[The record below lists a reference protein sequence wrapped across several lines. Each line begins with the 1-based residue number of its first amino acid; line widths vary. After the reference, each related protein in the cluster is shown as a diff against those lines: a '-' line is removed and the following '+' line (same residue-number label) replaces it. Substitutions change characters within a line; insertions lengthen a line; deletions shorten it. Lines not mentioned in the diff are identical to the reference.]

1 MRALGI
7 DIGGSAAKLAV
18 IDADGVRTARSV
30 GYDRPDREELKQAI
44 RGAIDQL
51 GVPIDA
57 SVPVGLCVPGRRSA
71 EGDQIERSLNLACIE
86 GWAFDAMLREVLGHT
101 PERMAVV
108 SDIHAATVDLVRAK
122 QSRGRVVV
130 VAIGTGVGLGVW
142 EDGQMLS
149 IGGRSIGHLGQ
160 IDVGR
165 LENVDRI
172 GADGARN
179 TLESF
184 VGLPAL
190 RARWGGLDGERLSRR
205 IDSMRSDDP
214 AATALVR
221 ALRIVHAIY
230 VPDTV
235 VLAGGVGLALAPL
248 GGVLQ
253 QRVNDGLTSL
263 ARPEWSLCFGDSLYH
278 ASLGAARL
286 ALG

>member
-30 GYDRPDREELKQAI
+30 GYDRPDREELKQAL
-44 RGAIDQL
+44 RGAIDRL
-51 GVPIDA
+51 GVPIDC

-71 EGDQIERSLNLACIE
+71 DGDHIERSLNLACIE
-86 GWAFDAMLREVLGHT
+86 GWSFDAMLAEVLGHT
-101 PERMAVV
+101 PERTTVV
-108 SDIHAATVDLVRAK
+108 SDIHAATVDLVHSM
-122 QSRGRVVV
+122 QLRGRVAV

-149 IGGRSIGHLGQ
+149 IGDRGIGHLGQ

-165 LENVDRI
+165 LGELDRF

-190 RARWGGLDGERLSRR
+190 RQRWGSLDDEQLSRWLA
-205 IDSMRSDDP
+205 SMRTDDP
-214 AATALVR
+214 AAIALVR

-235 VLAGGVGLALAPL
+235 VLAGGVGIALSPL

-263 ARPEWSLCFGDSLYH
+263 ARPGWSLCFGDSLYH

-286 ALG
+286 ASG